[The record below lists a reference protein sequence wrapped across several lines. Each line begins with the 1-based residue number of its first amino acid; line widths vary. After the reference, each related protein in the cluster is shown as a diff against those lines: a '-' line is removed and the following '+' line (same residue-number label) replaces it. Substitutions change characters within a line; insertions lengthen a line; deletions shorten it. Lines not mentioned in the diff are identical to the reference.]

1 MADCNFSIGFTGS
14 AADMVAKV
22 QSQIE
27 KQGGSFNGDDSSGSF
42 SVKVL
47 GSTIAGSYTIT
58 GSEIN
63 VTITDKPFFVGCSQ
77 IEGFLKSQIGN

>member
-14 AADMVAKV
+14 AADMVAKIK
-22 QSQIE
+22 SQIE
-27 KQGGSFNGDDSSGSF
+27 QQGGSFNGDENSGSF

-63 VTITDKPFFVGCSQ
+63 ITITDKPFFISCSQ
-77 IEGFLKSQIGN
+77 IESFLKGHISN